1 MPAISSTAP
10 GKIIL
15 FGEHAV
21 VYDRPAIAVPINK
34 VRARA
39 TILANLQAESGEV
52 LIQAPDINLEAYLN
66 NLSDDHPLAIAIWSV
81 VHELGAFRLPAC
93 TIQIS
98 STIPIASG
106 MGSGAA
112 ISVAVIRSIS
122 AFLGKRLSD
131 NIVSELAYEV
141 EKIHHG
147 TPSGIDNT
155 VITYNKPIF
164 FQQGSPIHLLNLNMP
179 FTLVIADTG
188 KKSPTSITVGN
199 VRKQWLSNKRYY
211 EEIFD
216 EIGQI
221 TSSARTIIEKGEPA
235 LLGNLMNEN
244 HQLLQA
250 LDVSSPELDHLV
262 HTANLAGA
270 LGAKLSGGGGGGNMI
285 ALVDPQLAHTIAEEL
300 FNQGAASVFIS
311 QISTSSLEE

>member
-34 VRARA
+34 VRVRA
-39 TILANLQAESGEV
+39 TILANLQVESGEV

-66 NLSDDHPLAIAIWSV
+66 DLSDDHPLAIAIWSV
-81 VHELGAFRLPAC
+81 VHELGAYRLPAC

-112 ISVAVIRSIS
+112 VSVAVIRALS
-122 AFLGKRLSD
+122 AFLGKHLPD
-131 NIVSELAYEV
+131 NIVSELTYEV
-141 EKIHHG
+141 EKNYHG

-155 VITYNKPIF
+155 VITYNMPVF
-164 FQQGSPIHLLNLNMP
+164 FQRGIPIQILNLTEP
-179 FTLVIADTG
+179 FTLVIADTSVR
-188 KKSPTSITVGN
+188 SPTSITVRE
-199 VRKQWLSNKRYY
+199 VRKGWSEEKRKY
-211 EEIFD
+211 EKIFD

-221 TSSARTIIEKGEPA
+221 TLKARKVIEGGEPL
-235 LLGNLMNEN
+235 LLGNMMSEN
-244 HQLLQA
+244 HRLLQA
-250 LDVSSPELDHLV
+250 LNVSSPELDHLV
-262 HTANLAGA
+262 QTAIDAGA
-270 LGAKLSGGGGGGNMI
+270 HGAKLSGGGGGGNMI
-285 ALVDPQLAHTIAEEL
+285 ALVEPQSAQMIAETL
-300 FNQGAASVFIS
+300 IGQGATSVIIS
-311 QISTSSLEE
+311 QISNPPMK